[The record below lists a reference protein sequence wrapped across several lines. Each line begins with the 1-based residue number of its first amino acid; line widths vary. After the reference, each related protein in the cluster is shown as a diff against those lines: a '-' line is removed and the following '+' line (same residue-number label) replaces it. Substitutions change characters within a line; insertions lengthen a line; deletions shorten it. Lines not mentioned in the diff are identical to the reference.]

1 VGSLL
6 LGTRDFIKK
15 ARRVRKVFGGGMRQA
30 GMLAAAGLYA
40 LEHHVARL
48 AEDHHHARLIAEALQ
63 KKDFIADIL
72 PVETNIIIAEM
83 QPGKTP
89 AWFVE
94 RMRENGV
101 LLFAFSPT
109 RFRMVTHLDIS
120 PAQVE
125 QTIDIIKS
133 L

>member
-94 RMRENGV
+94 RMREKGV